1 MAKKSKKNETPKS
14 ALDNL
19 ILADGKT
26 TEPFE
31 DSDIKKIRE
40 LEEILGVKKVN
51 PFGTYN
57 LEIFK
62 ERLSDMTNLDLQNLC
77 EKIGVFAS
85 GSRMQIKEK
94 LLREFKSVSRGTISM
109 TNESPSIKLD
119 PSNVL
124 HKKTLKINGN
134 IFGNLNKRSYISFV
148 IND

>member
-57 LEIFK
+57 IEIFK
-62 ERLSDMTNLDLQNLC
+62 ERLSDDS
-77 EKIGVFAS
+77 VD
-85 GSRMQIKEK
+85 SRNHK
-94 LLREFKSVSRGTISM
+94 LI
-109 TNESPSIKLD
+109 
-119 PSNVL
+119 
-124 HKKTLKINGN
+124 
-134 IFGNLNKRSYISFV
+134 
-148 IND
+148 